1 MREIKDRLTK
11 VLNAFRDFR
20 VVHLGLADWLKRHGL
35 KVVIAAFLLGIL
47 WVSVK
52 KYTGPQIRTINIGGQ
67 KVRAEIV
74 KKAQER
80 AQGLAERDSLCQD
93 CGMLFLFPQPG
104 FHSIWM
110 KSMRFDIDIV
120 WVSSNKVVG
129 VTSNV
134 PYPAPGTTYF
144 PTYQPPQAVDVV
156 LEVPAGWATRNG
168 ISVGD
173 IVKY

>member
-1 MREIKDRLTK
+1 
-11 VLNAFRDFR
+11 
-20 VVHLGLADWLKRHGL
+20 
-35 KVVIAAFLLGIL
+35 
-47 WVSVK
+47 
-52 KYTGPQIRTINIGGQ
+52 
-67 KVRAEIV
+67 
-74 KKAQER
+74 
-80 AQGLAERDSLCQD
+80 
-93 CGMLFLFPQPG
+93 
-104 FHSIWM
+104 M